1 MTTPTQQSGAL
12 AAIWENVST
21 IFWALLLAF
30 GLRFWIAQPFRIPSS
45 SMEPTLQVGDYVV
58 VPKWSFG
65 YTRFSFAPLERL
77 LPDGRLFPNDPERGD
92 IVVFRSEAQPEIDL
106 IKRLVGMPG
115 DTIRLDDGAMSIRR
129 AGDAEFTA
137 VIRTPRPDV
146 EMPDDVFGQAT
157 AYEETLPWGGPT
169 YVTFDWSPGAPL
181 DDGEWTVP
189 EGHYFMMGDNR
200 DNSGDSRV
208 PCPTRPALPG
218 EEGGEVCADLPPV
231 GFIAPDRL
239 VGPARFVLVSFD
251 RSTTIAPWTWVTG
264 FRGDRFLKPLE

>member
-1 MTTPTQQSGAL
+1 MTTPLQRSGIL

-58 VPKWSFG
+58 VPKWSYG

-77 LPDGRLFPNDPERGD
+77 LPEGRLFGRDPERGD
-92 IVVFRSEAQPEIDL
+92 IIVFRSEAQPDIDL

-115 DTIRLDDGAMSIRR
+115 DTVRMRDGVLSLRR
-129 AGDAEFTA
+129 AGDAVFTE
-137 VIRTPRPDV
+137 VQRVPRPDIRP
-146 EMPDDVFGQAT
+146 PDNVFGQAA

-169 YVTFDWSPGAPL
+169 YLTFDLSQAAPL
-181 DDGEWTVP
+181 DDGEWRVP
-189 EGHYFMMGDNR
+189 EGYYFMMGDNR

-208 PCPTRPALPG
+208 PCPTRPALPMEG
-218 EEGGEVCADLPPV
+218 GGEVCIEPPPV

-239 VGPARFVLVSFD
+239 VGPARLVLVSFD
-251 RSTTIAPWTWVTG
+251 RSTTIAPWTWLTG
-264 FRGDRFLKPLE
+264 FRTDRFLKSLE